1 MSKPLFDDYFE
12 LFGMP
17 RAFRVDAD
25 VLDARYRELAAQVHP
40 DRYAHLSE
48 SERRASV
55 SYATDVN
62 EAYRTLGNALVRAQY
77 LLRLAGRDVG
87 LESNTA
93 MDTSF
98 LMEQMEWREAVS
110 EARAAKDIDELD
122 HLRLRL
128 RDRME
133 LGLDQLG
140 DEIDDQRDLDGA
152 ADSVR
157 RLMFLDKLGRDIDAA
172 LEDLD
177 N

>member
-77 LLRLAGRDVG
+77 LLRLAGR
-87 LESNTA
+87 
-93 MDTSF
+93 
-98 LMEQMEWREAVS
+98 
-110 EARAAKDIDELD
+110 
-122 HLRLRL
+122 
-128 RDRME
+128 
-133 LGLDQLG
+133 
-140 DEIDDQRDLDGA
+140 
-152 ADSVR
+152 
-157 RLMFLDKLGRDIDAA
+157 
-172 LEDLD
+172 
-177 N
+177 